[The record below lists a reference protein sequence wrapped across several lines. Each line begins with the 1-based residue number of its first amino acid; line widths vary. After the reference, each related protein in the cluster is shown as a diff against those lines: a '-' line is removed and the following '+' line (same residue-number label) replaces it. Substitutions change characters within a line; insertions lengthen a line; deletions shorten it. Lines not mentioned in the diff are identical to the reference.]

1 MPNQN
6 GSLYFQESEIIKKFE
21 DDLIEIFSTDEAM
34 ELFGTSFE
42 IRSEYDDI
50 SNDLSFPCILIS
62 FDDFGTAETYSTSEQ
77 VQQFT
82 SFVLLF
88 EIYAKGIDDK
98 TPTATIRLIS
108 EYLTRKFQE
117 KYNLLIMSSNRPLPN
132 IDDTIARRQITFT
145 GTLNN
150 QNHMIYST

>member
-1 MPNQN
+1 MPIQE

-21 DDLIEIFSTDEAM
+21 DDLNEIFSTEEAI
-34 ELFGTSFE
+34 ELFGSTIE

-62 FDDFGTAETYSTSEQ
+62 FDDFGTADEYSTSEQ

-88 EIYAKGIDDK
+88 EIFAKGIK
-98 TPTATIRLIS
+98 ELTPTATIRLIS
-108 EYLTRKFQE
+108 EYLTKHFQQ
-117 KYNLLIMSSNRPLPN
+117 KYKLLVMSSNRPLPN

-145 GTLNN
+145 GTINN
-150 QNHMIYST
+150 ANHMIYSN

>member
-1 MPNQN
+1 MPNQA

-21 DDLIEIFSTDEAM
+21 DDLNEIFSTDEAV
-34 ELFGTSFE
+34 ELFGTSIE

-62 FDDFGTAETYSTSEQ
+62 FDDFGTADQYSTSEQ

-82 SFVLLF
+82 SF
-88 EIYAKGIDDK
+88 
-98 TPTATIRLIS
+98 
-108 EYLTRKFQE
+108 QQ

-145 GTLNN
+145 GTINN
-150 QNHMIYST
+150 ANHMIYSN